1 MKHDI
6 PFVEICN
13 SMIHKHYTDRNIPVT
28 RDIEFNDGC
37 NSQFKCISAFPQ
49 FSYRSVTTTR
59 VYFETSHG
67 KSKSDGLRGVV
78 KCAATREVN
87 GRKDSVTEKGFYH
100 RMFSCLCEK
109 CLNGM
114 YAECLLLEST
124 FSPCQQLI
132 TRKWHNF
139 STESSNEDPVSD
151 SDESDDDEM
160 YFAETEACLLIKTDD
175 IAVIKTGDDF
185 PYYLLKLTCEPYTT
199 EANEKDDYNH
209 TFPINHKV
217 VKGHY
222 MEVFKETKDGD
233 IYYLDLMKTAIIS
246 CFSVV

>member
-1 MKHDI
+1 
-6 PFVEICN
+6 
-13 SMIHKHYTDRNIPVT
+13 
-28 RDIEFNDGC
+28 
-37 NSQFKCISAFPQ
+37 
-49 FSYRSVTTTR
+49 
-59 VYFETSHG
+59 
-67 KSKSDGLRGVV
+67 
-78 KCAATREVN
+78 
-87 GRKDSVTEKGFYH
+87 
-100 RMFSCLCEK
+100 
-109 CLNGM
+109 M

-151 SDESDDDEM
+151 SDDESDHDEM
-160 YFAETEACLLIKTDD
+160 YFAETEASLLIKTDD

-246 CFSVV
+246 CFSVVGICPELELIQMKRQEKVLSMSIVNNEIHEALCNLVLKDF